1 MDVKPILK
9 EIQDKNFKPVY
20 FLHGEEPY
28 FIDVISNAIIE
39 NALEEHE
46 RDFNQTILYG
56 KDTEIL
62 SLLSELKSY
71 PMMSERRL
79 VVLKEA
85 QDFRAIDELEKY
97 TEDPTSTTIF
107 VVCYKY
113 KTFDARKKTL
123 KNVTK
128 TGKVI
133 KSEKIREYQL
143 AEWLQRYVKS
153 IGYDITSKASM
164 LLVEFIGNDLSRMVK
179 ELEKLTILIE
189 KGTTINEVHI
199 EENIG
204 ISKDY
209 NVFEFSNAI
218 TSRDVAKAFRIVQYF
233 EYNPKATD
241 ITVVIGNLFRVFSQI
256 MRVHFMP
263 NKAQD
268 VVAQALGV
276 HPFVAGE
283 IIKQRQLFDP
293 KKVAANIA
301 TLHEYDLKA
310 KGVGNS
316 SASQADLMRELTY
329 RLIY

>member
-9 EIQDKNFKPVY
+9 EIQQKNFKPIY
-20 FLHGEEPY
+20 FLHGDEPY
-28 FIDVISNAIIE
+28 FIDLISNAIIE
-39 NALEEHE
+39 NAMEEHE

-56 KDTEIL
+56 KDTELL
-62 SLLSELKSY
+62 SLLSDLKSY
-71 PMMSERRL
+71 PMMAERRL

-85 QDFRAIDELEKY
+85 QDFRNLDGLEKY

-107 VVCYKY
+107 VICHKY
-113 KTFDARKKTL
+113 KAFDARKKTL
-123 KNVTK
+123 KNVVK
-128 TGKVI
+128 TGQVI
-133 KSEKIREYQL
+133 KSDKIKDYHL

-153 IGYDITSKASM
+153 IGYEITSKASM
-164 LLVEFIGNDLSRMVK
+164 LMVEFIGNDISRMVN
-179 ELEKLTILIE
+179 ELEKLTILVE
-189 KGTTINEVHI
+189 KGTTINEVHV

-209 NVFEFSNAI
+209 NVFELTNAI
-218 TSRDVAKAFRIVQYF
+218 TARDLAKAFRIVQYF
-233 EYNPKATD
+233 EYNPKAASLVE
-241 ITVVIGNLFRVFSQI
+241 VVGQLFRTFSQI
-256 MRVHFMP
+256 MRVHFLP

-268 VVAQALGV
+268 VVAQTLGV

-283 IIKQRQLFDP
+283 ILKHRQNFDA

-301 TLHEYDLKA
+301 TLHEYDLKS

-316 SASQADLMRELTY
+316 SASPADLMRELTY